1 VTAAHDRA
9 DHSRSAELPTVL
21 TTAQAYARF
30 GRGHVRQQLATKRWQ
45 RPVRGI
51 VVRHNGPLDR
61 VDDDLVAL
69 LSCAPGAA
77 LAGVSALRYDGL
89 TGFEADSIDIV
100 SPEGARRL
108 DRPGVT
114 HHWSTMLSDT
124 DVHPLRAPRRTRP
137 QRSVVDAASWSPW
150 SAERRAR
157 ALVLA
162 CVQQGLARPRD
173 LRDALSRRGPCRHRA
188 LIVESILD
196 ARGGIQSIPELDF
209 ELIRRRHGLP
219 EPLRQSIRRRRDGKC
234 YLDAEWPDYDT
245 ACEIHGIPHIR
256 VAQWESDLAR
266 ANEIVIA
273 GPRLLVFS
281 SYAVRRQQPRVGD
294 QLVRMLRRGGWPG

>member
-1 VTAAHDRA
+1 VRGAWTGRESPTTGRPCFPTPTYIRFARRDAPG
-9 DHSRSAELPTVL
+9 RSAVSSTPRAGHRGPPSGEL
-21 TTAQAYARF
+21 AHSSS
-30 GRGHVRQQLATKRWQ
+30 HVSSKDSRDPAT
-45 RPVRGI
+45 
-51 VVRHNGPLDR
+51 
-61 VDDDLVAL
+61 
-69 LSCAPGAA
+69 
-77 LAGVSALRYDGL
+77 
-89 TGFEADSIDIV
+89 F
-100 SPEGARRL
+100 
-108 DRPGVT
+108 
-114 HHWSTMLSDT
+114 
-124 DVHPLRAPRRTRP
+124 
-137 QRSVVDAASWSPW
+137 
-150 SAERRAR
+150 
-157 ALVLA
+157 
-162 CVQQGLARPRD
+162 
-173 LRDALSRRGPCRHRA
+173 DALSRRGPCRHRA